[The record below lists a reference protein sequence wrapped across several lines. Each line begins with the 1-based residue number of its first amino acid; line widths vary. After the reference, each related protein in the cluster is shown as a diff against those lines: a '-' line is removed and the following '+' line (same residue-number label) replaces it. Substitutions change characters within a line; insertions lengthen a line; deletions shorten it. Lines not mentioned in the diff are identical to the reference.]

1 MPLPQT
7 TSEVTRRIADEILT
21 DLRENLR
28 DAWNELTDAERALL
42 TSVADDVARVSL
54 LALAMPFSGEA
65 ADAYRRELNHS
76 LAQVANVGVARQL
89 HLARG
94 LMQAATN
101 VLARAGQV
109 AGAALIAAL

>member
-1 MPLPQT
+1 MPLPET
-7 TSEVTRRIADEILT
+7 TGETARRIADEIVA

-28 DAWNELTDAERALL
+28 DAWNDLTEAERYLL
-42 TSVADDVARVSL
+42 VTVANDVARVSL

-65 ADAYRRELNHS
+65 ADVYRRELNHS